1 MGELD
6 GGGTFFNLTEKD
18 TKYIGSGI
26 DRFRWGGFIINFQS
40 QSPGEFPTTF

>member
-1 MGELD
+1 MAVAL
-6 GGGTFFNLTEKD
+6 FLSLIEKD